1 MADLPKRKLGR
12 TGLDVTVLGFGAME
26 LRGSSQMQGRSVVS
40 GQAQS
45 ILNAVLDA
53 GINFIDTSID
63 YGDSEESIG
72 KYISHRRNEYFLAS
86 KCGCMVDQ
94 ASVAR
99 GGPRHIYTRKNID
112 EGVNESLKRMKTD
125 HLDLVQL
132 HNAPARQTLEQ
143 EGAIEALL
151 DLKRHG
157 KVRFIGSSSTLPNL
171 TEHIRMGV
179 FDAFQIPY
187 SAIQREHE
195 GVISQAAKA
204 GAGTIIRGGVARGS
218 PEEEGRGDPDA
229 WKLWD
234 SAKLNELLDGMTKME
249 FVLRFTI
256 THPDLHTTIVGTLNP
271 VHLAEN
277 VAVVRKGPLPASVYN
292 EAKRRLAAAGA
303 VPGTTR

>member
-1 MADLPKRKLGR
+1 MADLPKHKLGR
-12 TGLDVTVLGFGAME
+12 TGLDVSVIGFGAME
-26 LRGSSQMQGRSVVS
+26 LRGPGQMRGRTLAP

-45 ILNAVLDA
+45 ILNAALDA
-53 GINFIDTSID
+53 GINFIDTSLD

-94 ASVAR
+94 ESVAR

-132 HNAPARQTLEQ
+132 HNAPERQTLEH

-151 DLKRHG
+151 DLKRQG

-187 SAIQREHE
+187 SALQREHE
-195 GVISQAAKA
+195 DAISQAAKA

-218 PEEEGRGDPDA
+218 PDEEGRGEADV
-229 WKLWD
+229 WKLWER
-234 SAKLNELLDGMTKME
+234 AKLDDLLDGMSQME

-256 THPDLHTTIVGTLNP
+256 AHPDLHTTIVGTLNP
-271 VHLAEN
+271 AHLAEN
-277 VAVVRKGPLPASVYN
+277 VAVIRNGPLPAPVYN
-292 EAKRRLAAAGA
+292 EAKKRLTAAGSA
-303 VPGTTR
+303 PA